1 MVASS
6 NVPGLLHQ
14 HCTLDLRG
22 IDRLYLNAYQPK
34 LQAPGGVV
42 YFFKHHRQHR
52 FASTTL
58 MAPLTRDFVRNIEQF
73 AKAKNLPLEMF
84 PNDQR
89 KETIAQ
95 HKLAE
100 LRQHGQLAEGVYLI
114 GKAQEKCSTFRT
126 HKRRNPDTGA
136 TYGHIFRSTVMCNQY
151 YFYIYDD
158 DFGPL
163 FIKFSSY
170 FPYTARVCL
179 NGHEYLKRQLEKRG
193 IALEALDNGV
203 LSCDDPRQMQRL
215 MDGLSDKKIERLFR
229 KWLARLPHP
238 FTAADRAAG
247 FRYQLSILQ
256 AEFSRTQVFDKP
268 VHGRQFFEQVIHEN
282 LDLGR
287 PDQISLIFERRVTSR
302 TPGRFRTRVIT
313 EGVLPSLHL
322 SYKRSKIKQ
331 YFKEERAL
339 RTETTIND
347 PTDFGVRKG
356 LSNLAALARI
366 GHRANERLLEVERL
380 SHDCFTGAER
390 LEQLQQPQVVD
401 GQRASSLRLSDPRV
415 MALLAALCKF
425 RVRDGFCNRELRPL
439 VAQLL
444 GLPLQDYRANAM
456 TYDLRRLRL
465 HGLVSRET
473 RSRRYRLTAEGVR
486 IVYFVTRVHFRLF
499 RTGLSPLLDEP
510 SKGPGRQLT
519 AALKKIQQG
528 TDQLCD
534 LTIGG

>member
-1 MVASS
+1 
-6 NVPGLLHQ
+6 
-14 HCTLDLRG
+14 
-22 IDRLYLNAYQPK
+22 
-34 LQAPGGVV
+34 
-42 YFFKHHRQHR
+42 
-52 FASTTL
+52 
-58 MAPLTRDFVRNIEQF
+58 MAPITRAFVRSIEDF
-73 AKAKNLPLEMF
+73 ARRADLQVDPF

-95 HKLAE
+95 RKRAE
-100 LRQHGQLAEGVYLI
+100 LRKAGPLSEGVYLI

-126 HKRRNPDTGA
+126 HKRRNPRTGA

-170 FPYTARVCL
+170 FPYSARVCL

-193 IALEALDNGV
+193 IAYEALDNGV
-203 LSCDDPRQMQRL
+203 LRCDDPRQMQRL
-215 MDGLSDKKIERLFR
+215 MDGLTDKKIERVFR

-238 FTAADRAAG
+238 LTASDRAAG
-247 FRYQLSILQ
+247 YRYELSILQ

-313 EGVLPSLHL
+313 EGVIPSLHL

-331 YFKEERAL
+331 YFKEGRAL

-347 PTDFGVRKG
+347 PSDFGVRKR
-356 LSNLAALARI
+356 LSNLQTLARI
-366 GHRANERLLEVERL
+366 GHRANERLLEVQRL

-390 LEQLQQPQVVD
+390 LEQLQRPQIVD
-401 GQRASSLRLSDPRV
+401 GQRAPSLRVADPRV
-415 MALLAALCKF
+415 IALLAALCKF
-425 RVRDGFCNRELRPL
+425 RVPEGFSNRELRPA

-444 GLPLQDYRANAM
+444 GVSPDEYRPNAM

-465 HGLVSRET
+465 HGLIFRAPRT
-473 RSRRYRLTAEGVR
+473 RRYRLTDEGLR
-486 IVYFVTRVHFRLF
+486 IVYFLTRVHFRLF
-499 RTGLSPLLDEP
+499 RTGLSPTLDEP
-510 SKGPGRQLT
+510 SKGPGRRLT
-519 AALKKIQQG
+519 MALRKIQKA
-528 TDQLCD
+528 TN
-534 LTIGG
+534 